1 MAYLEN
7 VGRSILTWELA
18 ATGTCRRNEET
29 GSQSKGKG
37 VWNFWERRTGW
48 GIQAWVL
55 GGDILRVPFP
65 EGLPAPLSTWRNRT
79 CTFWGLKNSP
89 WTPDICCCLL
99 LAFWPRSCKR
109 SFTSSPQPLWPS
121 FHLSYAPSLK
131 LGHQLGWDSS
141 LFFSSYE
148 IYTLSTY
155 LNYICVCV
163 CIIYKT
169 IYKYTHTYIH
179 FISQAL

>member
-18 ATGTCRRNEET
+18 ATCTCRRNEET

-55 GGDILRVPFP
+55 GGNILRVTFP
-65 EGLPAPLSTWRNRT
+65 EGLPAPLFYLTQSDMHFLRSEK
-79 CTFWGLKNSP
+79 LSLDP
-89 WTPDICCCLL
+89 WHLLLSSACLL
-99 LAFWPRSCKR
+99 DPVPVRGVSLP
-109 SFTSSPQPLWPS
+109 
-121 FHLSYAPSLK
+121 HLSLSDLPSTCPMSL
-131 LGHQLGWDSS
+131 LSSLDTSWDSS

-148 IYTLSTY
+148 TYTLSTY
-155 LNYICVCV
+155 VNYICVCL
-163 CIIYKT
+163 CIVYKT
-169 IYKYTHTYIH
+169 IYKYTCTYMH

>member
-7 VGRSILTWELA
+7 VGRSILTWEIA
-18 ATGTCRRNEET
+18 ATCTCRRNEET

-55 GGDILRVPFP
+55 GGDILRVTFP
-65 EGLPAPLSTWRNRT
+65 EGLHAPLSTWRDRT

-99 LAFWPRSCKR
+99 LAFLTPFLKEE
-109 SFTSSPQPLWPS
+109 FHFLTS
-121 FHLSYAPSLK
+121 ASLTF
-131 LGHQLGWDSS
+131 LPPVLCPFSQAWTPAGILPFSS
-141 LFFSSYE
+141 LAMKF
-148 IYTLSTY
+148 
-155 LNYICVCV
+155 
-163 CIIYKT
+163 
-169 IYKYTHTYIH
+169 IH
-179 FISQAL
+179 SALI

>member
-1 MAYLEN
+1 MRKQGVSLREKEFGIFEKGGLVEEFRLESWEGTFLESHFLKGSLLRFLPD
-7 VGRSILTWELA
+7 VIGHALFEVWKTLPGPLTSA
-18 ATGTCRRNEET
+18 VVFC
-29 GSQSKGKG
+29 
-37 VWNFWERRTGW
+37 
-48 GIQAWVL
+48 
-55 GGDILRVPFP
+55 
-65 EGLPAPLSTWRNRT
+65 LPS
-79 CTFWGLKNSP
+79 
-89 WTPDICCCLL
+89 
-99 LAFWPRSCKR
+99 WPRSCKR

-155 LNYICVCV
+155 LNYICVCL